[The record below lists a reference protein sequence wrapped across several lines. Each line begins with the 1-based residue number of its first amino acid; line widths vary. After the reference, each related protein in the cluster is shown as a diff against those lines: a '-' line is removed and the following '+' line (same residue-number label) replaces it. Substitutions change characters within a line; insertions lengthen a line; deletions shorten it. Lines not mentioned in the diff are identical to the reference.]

1 MTIGFDNVE
10 TIDNLGNHGFGGQG
24 VKMSLKLIRKI
35 LKKQTLS
42 IEQLI
47 KEFFRERKK
56 WGFKGEGGIKQ
67 VAQNRSCIR
76 MAMLS

>member
-1 MTIGFDNVE
+1 MKSVSRKKVRSYQILLSTWELTIEFDNVE

-47 KEFFRERKK
+47 KEFFRER
-56 WGFKGEGGIKQ
+56 
-67 VAQNRSCIR
+67 
-76 MAMLS
+76 L